1 MGKFRKVGLAT
12 MLFSSVFSLSIPLLN
27 KQTSVHAQESQE
39 ITQKV
44 PYRNVMYYGDWSIW
58 GGEGNFFPK
67 DIAADQLTHLN
78 YAFLDFNSNGDL
90 QFTDS
95 DAATEVSAG
104 VEEVGWNNAR
114 SGLLNALQNLRA
126 ENKNLKIGVSL
137 GGWSKSGDFSEVA
150 ANPTKRKRLVENI
163 TKFLKYTNMD
173 FVDIDWEYPAD
184 VRQPDSVDNKNDE
197 GTPNAKPVD
206 KENYILL
213 LNEIR
218 AAIDKQGEK
227 LGKTY
232 ELSVALPASQEK
244 LNKGIDVKRLFEV
257 VDFANVMT
265 YDMNGAW
272 SKTSG
277 HQTALYGNPDDP
289 NYDSGLS
296 VDQTVRFLQAKGAAS
311 EKIVI
316 GAAFYTRGW
325 NEVEKGENANLPG
338 LFQTAKKNNVD
349 ADGSLSYGAANKND
363 VKIGDGGRVGGV
375 WPYRNIGDLL
385 GKDSGLKEYWDD
397 TAKAPY
403 LYSEVTG
410 QLFTYDNVKSISYK
424 TQYVKEN
431 ELGGVISWMQSQDKE
446 TTSTKRDELTK
457 AIKTGL
463 FGTAKLSENK
473 IVTTDLNIEANI
485 STYSEY
491 GKNGYELTIKNNE
504 KLNETSAVLS
514 AVESASK
521 TVKLP
526 KYTLAMNTNEELIK
540 GDYTAGVVSTSN
552 GIVTVDLG
560 GIYDAKELKPGETYT
575 FRLQS
580 NATNVS
586 VDNIHSICMAQRILT
601 SGPEII
607 QQTIYGSGLPIPD
620 PTPDPTPDP
629 DEKKAPSVPR
639 GLVVKNVTQN
649 TVALS
654 WIANDSKEK
663 VTSYEIYRNGV
674 LVGTSDTPS
683 YEDTGLTS
691 DTTYSYQ
698 VTAVNTFGTSE
709 KSQQVI
715 AETSKEDSQEN
726 AWAAGTYYQP
736 GDIVTY
742 KGNRYRCLQA
752 HPATSFWTPEV
763 ASLWEKIS

>member
-12 MLFSSVFSLSIPLLN
+12 MLFSSVFSLSTPLLN

-218 AAIDKQGEK
+218 AAIDKQGEE

-325 NEVEKGENANLPG
+325 NEVEREKMRIYPG
-338 LFQTAKKNNVD
+338 CFRPRKK
-349 ADGSLSYGAANKND
+349 
-363 VKIGDGGRVGGV
+363 I
-375 WPYRNIGDLL
+375 
-385 GKDSGLKEYWDD
+385 
-397 TAKAPY
+397 
-403 LYSEVTG
+403 
-410 QLFTYDNVKSISYK
+410 
-424 TQYVKEN
+424 
-431 ELGGVISWMQSQDKE
+431 M
-446 TTSTKRDELTK
+446 
-457 AIKTGL
+457 
-463 FGTAKLSENK
+463 
-473 IVTTDLNIEANI
+473 
-485 STYSEY
+485 
-491 GKNGYELTIKNNE
+491 
-504 KLNETSAVLS
+504 
-514 AVESASK
+514 
-521 TVKLP
+521 
-526 KYTLAMNTNEELIK
+526 
-540 GDYTAGVVSTSN
+540 
-552 GIVTVDLG
+552 
-560 GIYDAKELKPGETYT
+560 
-575 FRLQS
+575 
-580 NATNVS
+580 
-586 VDNIHSICMAQRILT
+586 
-601 SGPEII
+601 
-607 QQTIYGSGLPIPD
+607 
-620 PTPDPTPDP
+620 
-629 DEKKAPSVPR
+629 
-639 GLVVKNVTQN
+639 
-649 TVALS
+649 
-654 WIANDSKEK
+654 
-663 VTSYEIYRNGV
+663 
-674 LVGTSDTPS
+674 
-683 YEDTGLTS
+683 
-691 DTTYSYQ
+691 
-698 VTAVNTFGTSE
+698 
-709 KSQQVI
+709 
-715 AETSKEDSQEN
+715 
-726 AWAAGTYYQP
+726 
-736 GDIVTY
+736 
-742 KGNRYRCLQA
+742 
-752 HPATSFWTPEV
+752 
-763 ASLWEKIS
+763 